1 MGDDDN
7 DVGEWEPG
15 VLDWCCSVILNVRHP
30 CLVTTFLNYSACWR
44 SKKVLVNTSDAA
56 PVVSGQNRVVIV
68 SSVIAKI
75 FNLASVGWSQFD
87 LYEWCSRFNQYSLLL
102 FVASYLLFVF
112 CSVQFEFIQCSI
124 RFYCSVV
131 ILFGKY
137 SVLILEMCS
146 RYFDPVNNNHLQSI
160 NIIHQTAPSLS

>member
-1 MGDDDN
+1 
-7 DVGEWEPG
+7 
-15 VLDWCCSVILNVRHP
+15 VLSED
-30 CLVTTFLNYSACWR
+30 FLKNYSACWR

-56 PVVSGQNRVVIV
+56 HLVSGQNRVVIV
-68 SSVIAKI
+68 SSVTAKI

-102 FVASYLLFVF
+102 FVASYFLFVF
-112 CSVQFEFIQCSI
+112 CSVLFEFIQCSI

-137 SVLILEMCS
+137 FSSDPGNVFQVFWSRKQQPSAVNKHHTPDGTIFVL
-146 RYFDPVNNNHLQSI
+146 V
-160 NIIHQTAPSLS
+160 